1 MKIDLGFGVANMS
14 GSIGGVTAA
23 RNKNGMYLRNR
34 STGIN
39 PQTPSQ
45 LGVRA
50 VLTQLA
56 QQWATLTAPQRLAWD
71 SAVGSFATS
80 SSFGTSHPL
89 SGIALFVKCNSNIL
103 HAGGSVILVPPA
115 AASEAAIT
123 ALSLTSVHAGA
134 TTVTY
139 TPTPIAANTAY
150 QVRMTSNLS
159 AGITFVKNHY
169 RTIAYL
175 APAAASPYV
184 ATTAWNAKFG
194 APVAGEQIWVSV
206 KAIGLLT
213 GFVSTPIVASCI
225 VS

>member
-14 GSIGGVTAA
+14 GSIGGVTSA

-34 STGIN
+34 SVPIN
-39 PQTPSQ
+39 PQTASQ

-56 QQWATLTAPQRLAWD
+56 QQWATLTAAQRTAWD
-71 SAVGSFATS
+71 TAVGSFATS
-80 SSFGTSHPL
+80 NSFGTSHPL

-115 AASEAAIT
+115 AATESAIT

-139 TPTPIAANTAY
+139 TPTPVPANTAY
-150 QVRMTSNLS
+150 QVRMTSNVS

-194 APVAGEQIWVSV
+194 SPVAGSQIWVSV
-206 KAIGLLT
+206 RSVGLLT
-213 GFVSTPIVASCI
+213 GFLSTPLVASAI